1 MLPPTLYLV
10 QVKNESLGYSPL
22 WRSVQKACWRAAWL
36 RMEPG
41 VGGRRPGAAGR
52 APPTG
57 RGRGGRRRLDL
68 SGPGLLQPDAAGPRQ
83 GRHASAGRDGAL
95 IWTGA
100 RGSRRH
106 EVSFNVVLLARGKQ
120 ALPWLPRRRHCEQKG
135 CVCVQGRAAAL
146 CKWEKLSGV

>member
-1 MLPPTLYLV
+1 M
-10 QVKNESLGYSPL
+10 
-22 WRSVQKACWRAAWL
+22 
-36 RMEPG
+36 
-41 VGGRRPGAAGR
+41 GGRRPGTAGR

-57 RGRGGRRRLDL
+57 PGSGGRRRLDQ
-68 SGPGLLQPDAAGPRQ
+68 SGAGLRQPDAAGPRQ
-83 GRHASAGRDGAL
+83 GRQASAGRTGAQ

-106 EVSFNVVLLARGKQ
+106 EVPLNVVLLARGKQ
-120 ALPWLPRRRHCEQKG
+120 ALPWLPRRRHWEQKG